1 MTICR
6 AFQRLATLAVFA
18 ASTVAIVILEFPAC
32 SHVINVRAQEIRRCF
47 QKKLRAQFKNACRA
61 TDRFK
66 KCDNVEI
73 DDSAKFAGY
82 EMASLESVI
91 PQRRII
97 IERAALT

>member
-1 MTICR
+1 VFPCDQRSR
-6 AFQRLATLAVFA
+6 ARNQAPI
-18 ASTVAIVILEFPAC
+18 S
-32 SHVINVRAQEIRRCF
+32 
-47 QKKLRAQFKNACRA
+47 KKLRAQFKNACRA

-73 DDSAKFAGY
+73 DDSAKFAGC

>member
-1 MTICR
+1 MSQCVQT
-6 AFQRLATLAVFA
+6 FA
-18 ASTVAIVILEFPAC
+18 SETSGADF
-32 SHVINVRAQEIRRCF
+32 
-47 QKKLRAQFKNACRA
+47 KKNFAGDSKTACRA

-82 EMASLESVI
+82 EMASLESAI
-91 PQRRII
+91 PQQRII